1 MVKFVVSSLIALA
14 VVATP
19 VAAEAQN
26 RGGNGW
32 EQRQNRSQNWNPG
45 NHRRDRGVSTGA
57 AIGIGLGAFVLG
69 TVLAD
74 RNNSDPRIDPRFD
87 PRFNNRFDRRFDPRF
102 DSDFERAIPACRR
115 VFSSGIDGDGR
126 YYENHTVRCR

>member
-1 MVKFVVSSLIALA
+1 MIKTVISSLIALA
-14 VVATP
+14 VVTMP

-69 TVLAD
+69 SVLAD
-74 RNNSDPRIDPRFD
+74 RNNRNLDINPQFDPRFD
-87 PRFNNRFDRRFDPRF
+87 PRFDRRFDNRRTF
-102 DSDFERAIPACRR
+102 CRE
-115 VFSSGIDGDGR
+115 VFASGIDANGD
-126 YYENHTVRCR
+126 YYERRTVRC

>member
-1 MVKFVVSSLIALA
+1 MIKTVISSLIALA
-14 VVATP
+14 VVTMP

-32 EQRQNRSQNWNPG
+32 EQRQNRPQNWNSG

-69 TVLAD
+69 SVLAD
-74 RNNSDPRIDPRFD
+74 RNNRNLDVNPRFD
-87 PRFNNRFDRRFDPRF
+87 PRFDRQFYNRRTF
-102 DSDFERAIPACRR
+102 CRE
-115 VFSSGIDGDGR
+115 VFVSGIDANGD
-126 YYENHTVRCR
+126 YYERRTVRC

>member
-1 MVKFVVSSLIALA
+1 MIKTVISSLIALT
-14 VVATP
+14 VVMMP

-26 RGGNGW
+26 RGENGW

-69 TVLAD
+69 SVLTD
-74 RNNSDPRIDPRFD
+74 RNNRNLDVNPQFD
-87 PRFNNRFDRRFDPRF
+87 PRFNPWFDNRRTFCREIFTSGVDRY
-102 DSDFERAIPACRR
+102 
-115 VFSSGIDGDGR
+115 GD
-126 YYENHTVRCR
+126 YYEKRITRCN